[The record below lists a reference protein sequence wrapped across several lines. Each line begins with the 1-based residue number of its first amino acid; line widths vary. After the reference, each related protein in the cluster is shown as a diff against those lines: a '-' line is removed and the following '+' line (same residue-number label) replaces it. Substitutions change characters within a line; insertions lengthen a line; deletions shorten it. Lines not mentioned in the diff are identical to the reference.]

1 MWTVIG
7 GQGRSTFGRW
17 CQDRQEAEGW
27 ARQLIRAGI
36 TPVKINGVLF
46 EPGSEGSAELAP

>member
-1 MWTVIG
+1 MWAVIG
-7 GQGRSTFGRW
+7 GQGRSTIGRW

-46 EPGSEGSAELAP
+46 EPEAEGSAAPVP

>member
-1 MWTVIG
+1 MWAVIG
-7 GQGRSTFGRW
+7 GQGRSTIGRW
-17 CQDRQEAEGW
+17 CHDRQEAEGW

-46 EPGSEGSAELAP
+46 EPGSEESAEPTP